1 MFPSNRLKKRYLLI
15 LLFIL
20 LVTIVL
26 LFFRYGGEL
35 LVTEDDLEDVE
46 QTVLV
51 LLMGSVGDRALGA
64 LELYENEKVDQIWM
78 VQSHLEGRELLEEK
92 NITIP
97 GDAELSKRILTDSG
111 VPEEKI
117 TIIPGDAESTKDE
130 ALAVRKYV
138 QNHTEIDHL
147 ILTTSKFHSYRAKL
161 IFNKALNDKGIT
173 IYSSPTP
180 YDPYQARGWYRDR
193 EDIQRVTTEYMKLA
207 HYFLLEQFQMK

>member
-1 MFPSNRLKKRYLLI
+1 MFPNNRLKKRH
-15 LLFIL
+15 L
-20 LVTIVL
+20 LVLFFTILL

-35 LVTEDDLEDVE
+35 LVTEDDLENVD
-46 QTVLV
+46 QSVLV

-64 LELYENEKVDQIWM
+64 LELYENEKVDQIWI
-78 VQSHLEGRELLEEK
+78 VQSHLEGSELLKEK

-117 TIIPGDAESTKDE
+117 TIISGDAESTKDE
-130 ALAVRKYV
+130 ALAVRKYL
-138 QNHTEIDHL
+138 QNFPEIEHL

-161 IFNKALNDKGIT
+161 IFNKALKDKGMT

-180 YDPYQARGWYRDR
+180 YDPYNARGWYRDR

-207 HYFLLEQFQMK
+207 HYFLLEQFQIK